1 MTDPSRSERADTGWL
16 AGVPSG
22 GLVIGGIA
30 SVQLG
35 GAFAVHLFAWVGPA
49 GAVTLRMVTA
59 ALILLATSPPRL
71 RGRAL
76 QGLPVAIVFGLVLA
90 GMTLSFYNALHRV
103 PLGIAVALEFVGPL
117 TVAVAGSRR
126 PLDLAWVGLAVAGIL
141 ALTEGG
147 AEPISGLGVFFA
159 LLAGAL
165 WGCYILLSARV
176 GRAFERGAG
185 LTVALC
191 VASLVSLPIGIA
203 GAGSHL
209 LEPRSLALGAA
220 VGLLSS
226 AIPFSFEMEAL
237 RRIAASVFGVLM
249 SLEPAMAALTGFLV
263 LGQQLGGRALL
274 GIGLVVAASVGAS
287 MRGRRAPTD
296 I

>member
-1 MTDPSRSERADTGWL
+1 MADVTRRAPDTGWL
-16 AGVPSG
+16 ARAPSG
-22 GLVIGGIA
+22 GLVLGAIA

-35 GAFAVHLFAWVGPA
+35 GALAVHLFRYVGPS
-49 GAVTLRMVTA
+49 GAVVLRMVTA
-59 ALILLATSPPRL
+59 ALVLLAVSPPRL

-76 QGLPVAIVFGLVLA
+76 RGLPVAVVFGLVLA
-90 GMTLSFYNALHRV
+90 GMTLSFYNAAHRI

-126 PLDLAWVGLAVAGIL
+126 PVDLVWVALAVAGII
-141 ALTEGG
+141 ALTRGG
-147 AEPISGLGVFFA
+147 GSPISGPGVFFA
-159 LLAGAL
+159 LLAGSL

-176 GRAFERGAG
+176 GQAFERGAG

-191 VASLVSLPIGIA
+191 VASLVTLPIGVA
-203 GAGSHL
+203 AAGSNL
-209 LEPRSLALGAA
+209 LEPRSLALGVA

-237 RRIAASVFGVLM
+237 RRIAASLFGVLM
-249 SLEPAMAALTGFLV
+249 SLEPAVAALTGFLV
-263 LGQQLGGRALL
+263 LGQQLSGRALL
-274 GIGLVVAASVGAS
+274 GIALVVAASVGAS
-287 MRGRRAPTD
+287 MRSRRAATD

>member
-1 MTDPSRSERADTGWL
+1 MSNPTRRAPEGGWL
-16 AGVPSG
+16 ARAPSG
-22 GLVIGGIA
+22 GLVMGGIA
-30 SVQLG
+30 SVQVG
-35 GAFAVHLFAWVGPA
+35 GALAVHLFAWVGPS
-49 GAVTLRMVTA
+49 GAFLLRMATA
-59 ALILLATSPPRL
+59 ALVLLVTSPPRM

-76 QGLPVAIVFGLVLA
+76 RGLPVAVVFGLVLA
-90 GMTLSFYNALHRV
+90 AMTLCFYNALHRI

-126 PLDLAWVGLAVAGIL
+126 PLDLAWVALAIGGIV
-141 ALTEGG
+141 ALTHGG
-147 AEPISGLGVFFA
+147 LEPVSGLGVFFA

-191 VASLVSLPIGIA
+191 VASLVALPVGVA
-203 GAGSHL
+203 SAGSHL
-209 LEPRSLALGAA
+209 IEPRSLALGAA
-220 VGLLSS
+220 VGICSS

-249 SLEPAMAALTGFLV
+249 SLEPAMAALTGFLI
-263 LGQQLGGRALL
+263 LGQQLSAKAVL
-274 GIGLVVAASVGAS
+274 GIALVVAASAGAS
-287 MRGRRAPTD
+287 VGSRRAPTD

>member
-1 MTDPSRSERADTGWL
+1 VADLTRRAPDAGWL
-16 AGVPSG
+16 SRAPSG

-30 SVQLG
+30 SVQIG
-35 GAFAVHLFAWVGPA
+35 GALAVHLFAWVGPA
-49 GAVTLRMVTA
+49 GAVLLRMVTA

-76 QGLPVAIVFGLVLA
+76 HGLPVAVVFGLVLA

-126 PLDLAWVGLAVAGIL
+126 SLDLVWVALAVGGIV
-141 ALTEGG
+141 ALTRGG
-147 AEPISGLGVFFA
+147 AEPISALGVFFA

-191 VASLVSLPIGIA
+191 VAAVVALPVGVASAGASLVQ
-203 GAGSHL
+203 
-209 LEPRSLALGAA
+209 PRALALGAA
-220 VGLLSS
+220 IGLLSS

-237 RRIAASVFGVLM
+237 RRMPASLFGVLM
-249 SLEPAMAALTGFLV
+249 SLEPAMAALTGFVL
-263 LGQQLGGRALL
+263 LGQQLTARALL
-274 GIGLVVAASVGAS
+274 GIALIVAASVGAS
-287 MRGRRAPTD
+287 MGSRRAPTD

>member
-1 MTDPSRSERADTGWL
+1 MADLTRRAPETGWL
-16 AGVPSG
+16 ARAPSG
-22 GLVIGGIA
+22 GLVLGGIL

-35 GAFAVHLFAWVGPA
+35 GALAVHLFRYVGPS
-49 GAVTLRMVTA
+49 GALVLRMVTA
-59 ALILLATSPPRL
+59 AAVLLATSPPRL

-76 QGLPVAIVFGLVLA
+76 GGLPVAVVFGLVLA
-90 GMTLSFYNALHRV
+90 GMTLSFYNAAHRI
-103 PLGIAVALEFVGPL
+103 PLGVAVALEFVGPL
-117 TVAVAGSRR
+117 TVAVGGSRR
-126 PLDLAWVGLAVAGIL
+126 PVDLVWVALAVAGIV
-141 ALTEGG
+141 ALTRGG
-147 AEPISGLGVFFA
+147 AEPISGLGAFFA

-176 GRAFERGAG
+176 GQAFERGAG

-191 VASLVSLPIGIA
+191 VAAVVTLPIGIA
-203 GAGSHL
+203 AAGSHL
-209 LEPRSLALGAA
+209 VEPRSLALGAA

-237 RRIAASVFGVLM
+237 RRIPASLFGVLM

-263 LGQQLGGRALL
+263 LGQQLSGRALV
-274 GIGLVVAASVGAS
+274 GIALVVAASVGAS
-287 MRGRRAPTD
+287 TRSRRAATE

>member
-1 MTDPSRSERADTGWL
+1 MADLTRRAPETGWL
-16 AGVPSG
+16 ARAPSG
-22 GLVIGGIA
+22 GLVLGGIL

-35 GAFAVHLFAWVGPA
+35 GALAVHLFSYVGPS
-49 GAVTLRMVTA
+49 GALVLRMVTA
-59 ALILLATSPPRL
+59 AAVLLVTSPPRL

-76 QGLPVAIVFGLVLA
+76 RGLPVAVVFGLVLA
-90 GMTLSFYNALHRV
+90 GMTLSFYNAAHRI

-117 TVAVAGSRR
+117 TVAVGGSRR
-126 PLDLAWVGLAVAGIL
+126 PVDLVWVALAVAGIV
-141 ALTEGG
+141 ALTRGG
-147 AEPISGLGVFFA
+147 AEPISGLGAFFA
-159 LLAGAL
+159 LLAGGL

-176 GRAFERGAG
+176 GQAFERGAG

-191 VASLVSLPIGIA
+191 VAAVVTLPIGIA
-203 GAGSHL
+203 AAGSNL
-209 LEPRSLALGAA
+209 VEPRSLVLGAA

-237 RRIAASVFGVLM
+237 RRIPASLFGVLM

-263 LGQQLGGRALL
+263 LGQQLSGRALV
-274 GIGLVVAASVGAS
+274 GIALVVAASVGAS
-287 MRGRRAPTD
+287 TRSRRAATE

>member
-1 MTDPSRSERADTGWL
+1 MADLTRSAPDPGWL
-16 AGVPSG
+16 ARAPSG
-22 GLVIGGIA
+22 GLVLGGIT

-35 GAFAVHLFAWVGPA
+35 GALAVHLFGYVGPS
-49 GAVTLRMVTA
+49 GAVLLRMVTA
-59 ALILLATSPPRL
+59 ALVLLATSPPRL

-76 QGLPVAIVFGLVLA
+76 RGLPVAVVFGLVLA
-90 GMTLSFYNALHRV
+90 GMTLSFYNAAHRI

-126 PLDLAWVGLAVAGIL
+126 PVDLVWVALAVAGII
-141 ALTEGG
+141 ALTRGGG
-147 AEPISGLGVFFA
+147 APISGLGVFFA
-159 LLAGAL
+159 LLAGSL

-191 VASLVSLPIGIA
+191 VASLVTLPIGVA
-203 GAGSHL
+203 AAGSDL
-209 LEPRSLALGAA
+209 LEPRSLALGAV

-237 RRIAASVFGVLM
+237 RRMPASLFGVLM

-263 LGQQLGGRALL
+263 LGQQLSGRALL
-274 GIGLVVAASVGAS
+274 GIALVVAASVGAS
-287 MRGRRAPTD
+287 MRSRRTATD

>member
-1 MTDPSRSERADTGWL
+1 MSDLTRRVPDAGWL
-16 AGVPSG
+16 ARAPSA
-22 GLVIGGIA
+22 GLVLGGITSVQIGGA
-30 SVQLG
+30 L
-35 GAFAVHLFAWVGPA
+35 AVHLFTWVGPG
-49 GAVTLRMVTA
+49 GAVALRMVTG
-59 ALILLATSPPRL
+59 ALVLLAISPPRL

-76 QGLPVAIVFGLVLA
+76 QGLSVAVIFGLVLA
-90 GMTLSFYNALHRV
+90 GMTLSFYDALHRV

-126 PLDLAWVGLAVAGIL
+126 PVDLVWVALAIGGIL
-141 ALTEGG
+141 ALTRGG

-191 VASLVSLPIGIA
+191 VAAVVTLPVGVASA
-203 GAGSHL
+203 GAHL
-209 LEPRSLALGAA
+209 IEPRSLALGAA
-220 VGLLSS
+220 VGILSS

-237 RRIAASVFGVLM
+237 RRIAASLFGVLM
-249 SLEPAMAALTGFLV
+249 SLEPAMAAVSGFV
-263 LGQQLGGRALL
+263 ILGQQLSARAVL
-274 GIGLVVAASVGAS
+274 GIALVVAASVGAS
-287 MRGRRAPTD
+287 LHSRRTPTD

>member
-1 MTDPSRSERADTGWL
+1 MADLTRHAPDQGWL
-16 AGVPSG
+16 GRAPSG
-22 GLVIGGIA
+22 ALVIGGIT
-30 SVQLG
+30 SVQVG
-35 GAFAVHLFAWVGPA
+35 GALAVHLFRWVGPG
-49 GAVTLRMVTA
+49 GALVLRMVFA

-76 QGLPVAIVFGLVLA
+76 RGLPVAVVFGLVLA
-90 GMTLSFYNALHRV
+90 GMTLSFYNALDRV

-126 PLDLAWVGLAVAGIL
+126 PVDLVWVALAVVGII
-141 ALTEGG
+141 ALTRGGG
-147 AEPISGLGVFFA
+147 APISGLGVFFA
-159 LLAGAL
+159 LLAGGL
-165 WGCYILLSARV
+165 WGSYILLSARV
-176 GRAFERGAG
+176 GQAFERGAG

-191 VASLVSLPIGIA
+191 VAALVTLPIGVA
-203 GAGSHL
+203 AAGSNL

-237 RRIAASVFGVLM
+237 RRISASLFGVRM
-249 SLEPAMAALTGFLV
+249 SREPAMAALTGFLV
-263 LGQQLGGRALL
+263 LGQPLGVRALGGIAP
-274 GIGLVVAASVGAS
+274 VVAASVGAS
-287 MRGRRAPTD
+287 MRSRRAATD

>member
-1 MTDPSRSERADTGWL
+1 MAELTRRPADTGWL
-16 AGVPSG
+16 GRAPSAA
-22 GLVIGGIA
+22 LVIGGIT
-30 SVQLG
+30 SVQIG
-35 GAFAVHLFAWVGPA
+35 GALAVHLFAWVGPG
-49 GAVTLRMVTA
+49 GAVLLRMLTA
-59 ALILLATSPPRL
+59 AIVLLATSPPRL

-76 QGLPVAIVFGLVLA
+76 RGLPVAVVFGLVLA

-103 PLGIAVALEFVGPL
+103 PLGIAVSLEFVGPL

-126 PLDLAWVGLAVAGIL
+126 PLDLLWVALAVTGIL
-141 ALTEGG
+141 ALTHGG
-147 AEPISGLGVFFA
+147 GEPISGLGVFFA

-191 VASLVSLPIGIA
+191 VASLVTLPVGVA
-203 GAGSHL
+203 AAGSHL

-220 VGLLSS
+220 IGILSS

-237 RRIAASVFGVLM
+237 RRIAASLFGVLM
-249 SLEPAMAALTGFLV
+249 SLEPAMAALAGFV
-263 LGQQLGGRALL
+263 ILGQQLSARAVA
-274 GIGLVVAASVGAS
+274 GIALVVAASVGAS
-287 MRGRRAPTD
+287 LRARRVATD
-296 I
+296 V